1 MDRTNLGDN
10 FCETNTN
17 EFYERTNLT
26 YSKRTCQLIK
36 HFEHFPNCSMGE
48 FIGINIRGNL
58 ELPCKPK
65 NIMECNK
72 ARASVVMVGKLKFVN
87 YKVRGIKTPWFY

>member
-17 EFYERTNLT
+17 EFHERTNLT

-72 ARASVVMVGKLKFVN
+72 VSPHIREQMLVLDLYVFTLKFHSN
-87 YKVRGIKTPWFY
+87 FSL